1 MLGKSQQ
8 LPHTNMK
15 NIHILRLDL
24 KAIRA
29 IKAQDLI
36 DHGGSDHPWTRE
48 TSGCFFFKR
57 FVWQLA
63 KLKKVGPFKVKVLEA
78 KKKPEKRKCM
88 KMHPQVNQ
96 QPPERVTPP
105 GKLT

>member
-1 MLGKSQQ
+1 MLVFGTLKAGKSQQ

-15 NIHILRLDL
+15 SIHILRLDL

-63 KLKKVGPFKVKVLEA
+63 KLKKWDLSKLRSFKP
-78 KKKPEKRKCM
+78 KKPGKKD
-88 KMHPQVNQ
+88 MHENVS
-96 QPPERVTPP
+96 TS
-105 GKLT
+105 